1 MDSHRFC
8 RPIEGT
14 FSMPEMIEWV
24 ENKELRVALW
34 TEALDVVQSL
44 YVNFLN
50 TNANEFDLIP
60 IEAHTNILRPASYTS
75 SSHTSESRDWMIRLR
90 KCSRLRSIDGVTYC
104 RDSGTDPAAPDADSD
119 RSTST
124 FED

>member
-1 MDSHRFC
+1 
-8 RPIEGT
+8 
-14 FSMPEMIEWV
+14 MPEMIEWV